1 MNILEYAVN
10 ESEHYINI
18 SHTTVFPTISLQ
30 QDIKYTSTK
39 ISLNQVIHKNIY
51 RKERKCSQAIRF
63 KVLNFNTL
71 LLLNNSC
78 IQVCD
83 YTQRH
88 SSTKCDVETCYFIR
102 VPDHINHGNEGMD
115 LSSMM
120 ESSGIL
126 KKHVQKLHVIFLKEN
141 INKKKQQKKY
151 IRQFRVLHYRS
162 GNLNTMQALLK
173 KINPD

>member
-1 MNILEYAVN
+1 MNILQYAVN

-63 KVLNFNTL
+63 KVLKFNTL

-78 IQVCD
+78 LQVC
-83 YTQRH
+83 YYNQCH
-88 SSTKCDVETCYFIR
+88 SSTQCDVETCYFIR
-102 VPDHINHGNEGMD
+102 VPDHISPGNEGMD
-115 LSSMM
+115 SSSMM
-120 ESSGIL
+120 ASLGIL
-126 KKHVQKLHVIFLKEN
+126 KNHAQMLHVIFLKEN
-141 INKKKQQKKY
+141 
-151 IRQFRVLHYRS
+151 R
-162 GNLNTMQALLK
+162 
-173 KINPD
+173 